1 MKFRNFLLLIALIC
15 LSNCETLENA
25 EKSKATETSSIK
37 SESTSQNQDFVI
49 PTIIPSSQ
57 RIGGQV
63 PSGFETRPIAT
74 SQTLLGVGVGV
85 GVPVASNACPCATQ
99 IPSACPVC
107 TATPTPEI
115 YRDVVSLTSCK
126 CAPKLDCSPCP
137 ALYAAVHEMALR
149 QVIFY

>member
-1 MKFRNFLLLIALIC
+1 MKFRNYLLLISL
-15 LSNCETLENA
+15 LSLVSCETSENA
-25 EKSKATETSSIK
+25 EKSSLSESNAIK
-37 SESTSQNQDFVI
+37 SSTVTGTGDFVI

-63 PSGFETRPIAT
+63 PSGFETRSVAT
-74 SQTLLGVGVGV
+74 TQSVMGLGVGVSVNGN
-85 GVPVASNACPCATQ
+85 GCPCASQ

-107 TATPTPEI
+107 TASPTPEI
-115 YRDVVSLTSCK
+115 YRDVVSITSCK

-149 QVIFY
+149 QVST